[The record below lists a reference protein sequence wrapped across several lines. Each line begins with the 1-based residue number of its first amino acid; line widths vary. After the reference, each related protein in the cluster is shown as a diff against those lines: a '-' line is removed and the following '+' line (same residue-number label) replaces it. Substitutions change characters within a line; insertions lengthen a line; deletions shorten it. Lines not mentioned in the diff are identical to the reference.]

1 MSLADISHLCA
12 QCVAEGIVTG
22 AHKPGHQKRGTISLK
37 HVYEIAKARQ
47 QFSDA
52 MACDMQRDDPAD
64 SGASTPQ
71 VKKTDAGNEVVPLE
85 SICMS
90 IVGTARSMG
99 IVIVR

>member
-1 MSLADISHLCA
+1 
-12 QCVAEGIVTG
+12 
-22 AHKPGHQKRGTISLK
+22 
-37 HVYEIAKARQ
+37 
-47 QFSDA
+47 